1 MPGTELNVKEIKMS
15 THSLIPRNIMFSEG
29 GRQEKE
35 YRTEL
40 QIHATVQCEHLT
52 QSRRK
57 GRSDHGA
64 TKSSPKR
71 EMGAC

>member
-15 THSLIPRNIMFSEG
+15 THSLIPRNILFSEE
-29 GRQEKE
+29 GRQE
-35 YRTEL
+35 YRAEL
-40 QIHATVQCEHLT
+40 QIHATVPCEHLT

-71 EMGAC
+71 EMGVC